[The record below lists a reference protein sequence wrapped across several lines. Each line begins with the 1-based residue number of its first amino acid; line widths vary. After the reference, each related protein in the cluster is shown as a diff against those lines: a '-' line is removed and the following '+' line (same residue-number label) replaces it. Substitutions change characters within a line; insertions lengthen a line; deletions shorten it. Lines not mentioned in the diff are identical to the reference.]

1 MLILIF
7 RARIRFEF
15 VYIRLTNLRKR
26 EYNKYAMEWLN
37 FYGLIFLILIML
49 PNIVFAAT
57 HKAGFENS
65 YRNKYAEIFEQ
76 IGRAG
81 CFSFIFIQLPP
92 LVKGY
97 YFRGAMI
104 FYLAVG
110 GALTLTYLAGWV
122 LLWKENSVRK
132 SLLLSIVPSALFL
145 SCGAFTLN
153 YPLLVSAAIF
163 APCHILI
170 SYKNA
175 KKGKK

>member
-1 MLILIF
+1 M
-7 RARIRFEF
+7 
-15 VYIRLTNLRKR
+15 K
-26 EYNKYAMEWLN
+26 WLN